1 MANSSFASV
10 LKSGIQAPTSVTF
23 SVQHKTHQINTQ
35 NMQQQPIGVEAIM
48 LSMQQSMKDFMTFMQ
63 ETMQEL
69 MRNQNI
75 LLPHYYATLRDSPYR
90 KVQLQYSRI

>member
-1 MANSSFASV
+1 VVSLEDFNF
-10 LKSGIQAPTSVTF
+10 PTVS
-23 SVQHKTHQINTQ
+23 QIINKKKHTQ

-75 LLPHYYATLRDSPYR
+75 L
-90 KVQLQYSRI
+90 I

>member
-1 MANSSFASV
+1 MVSLEDFIFLPYIIKIKKN
-10 LKSGIQAPTSVTF
+10 
-23 SVQHKTHQINTQ
+23 THTQ

-48 LSMQQSMKDFMTFMQ
+48 LSMQQSMKDFMSFMQ

-75 LLPHYYATLRDSPYR
+75 L
-90 KVQLQYSRI
+90 I